1 MGRGEG
7 GDPFLSAHLFVI
19 LEGNL
24 TFPWAI
30 EDPKSFIALLVGFAI
45 LLWVLGKVNVPYL
58 SLPYFRTMLGERAS
72 RIEEAHNQVQRALEE
87 AQQVRNDYAT
97 RLTRIEEESRA
108 HIDAAVKEADTAR
121 AEIIA
126 EAEQSALALRR
137 RTEEEIA
144 RERQRARI
152 QLRRQIVQITMDAA
166 GEAARTHSNEAVQ
179 RQLIRDFITRA
190 GAGGNGHASVASTPP
205 PSPGPRRAEG

>member
-1 MGRGEG
+1 MGG
-7 GDPFLSAHLFVI
+7 HLF
-19 LEGNL
+19 LLWEGTL
-24 TFPWAI
+24 TFPFLI
-30 EDPKSFIALLVGFAI
+30 EDAKAFVALVVGFVI
-45 LLWVLGKVNVPYL
+45 LLWVLGKVNIPYL

-97 RLTRIEEESRA
+97 RLTRIEEEARA
-108 HIDAAVKEADTAR
+108 HIDAAVKEADVAR

-126 EAEQSALALRR
+126 EAQQSAQGLRR
-137 RTEEEIA
+137 RAEEEIA

-166 GEAARTHSNEAVQ
+166 GEAARTHSNEVVQ
-179 RQLIRDFITRA
+179 RQLIRDFIARA
-190 GAGGNGHASVASTPP
+190 GADGNGHAAGASAPAPP
-205 PSPGPRRAEG
+205 PTPRRTQG

>member
-1 MGRGEG
+1 MGGY
-7 GDPFLSAHLFVI
+7 LLLI

-24 TFPWAI
+24 TIPFVI
-30 EDPKSFIALLVGFAI
+30 EDPKSFVALIVGFLVLLLI
-45 LLWVLGKVNVPYL
+45 LWKVNIPYL
-58 SLPYFRTMLGERAS
+58 SLPYFRTMLGERAG

-97 RLTRIEEESRA
+97 RLTRIEEETRA

-126 EAEQSALALRR
+126 EAQQSAVALRR

-166 GEAARTHSNEAVQ
+166 SEAARTHSNEAVQ
-179 RQLIRDFITRA
+179 RQLIRDFISRA
-190 GAGGNGHASVASTPP
+190 GADGHNGHPVASSTLSPP
-205 PSPGPRRAEG
+205 PDPRRAQG

>member
-1 MGRGEG
+1 LG
-7 GDPFLSAHLFVI
+7 GHLF
-19 LEGNL
+19 LLWEGTL
-24 TFPWAI
+24 TFPFLI
-30 EDPKSFIALLVGFAI
+30 EDAKAFVALVVGFVI
-45 LLWVLGKVNVPYL
+45 LLWVLGKVNIPYL

-97 RLTRIEEESRA
+97 RLTRIEEEARA
-108 HIDAAVKEADTAR
+108 HIDAAVKEADVAR

-126 EAEQSALALRR
+126 EAQQSAQGLRR
-137 RTEEEIA
+137 RAEEEIA

-166 GEAARTHSNEAVQ
+166 GEAARTHSNEVVQ
-179 RQLIRDFITRA
+179 RQLIRDFIARA
-190 GAGGNGHASVASTPP
+190 GADGNGHAAGASAPAPP
-205 PSPGPRRAEG
+205 PTPRRTQG

>member
-1 MGRGEG
+1 MGG
-7 GDPFLSAHLFVI
+7 HLLVI

-30 EDPKSFIALLVGFAI
+30 EDPKSFLALIVGFLI

-58 SLPYFRTMLGERAS
+58 SLPYFRTMLGERAN

-97 RLTRIEEESRA
+97 RLTRIEEEARA
-108 HIDAAVKEADTAR
+108 HIDAAVKEANTAR

-126 EAEQSALALRR
+126 EAQQSALAVRR
-137 RTEEEIA
+137 RTEEEIG

-166 GEAARTHSNEAVQ
+166 GEAARAHSNEAVQ
-179 RQLIRDFITRA
+179 RQLIHDFITRA
-190 GAGGNGHASVASTPP
+190 GADGNGHATVTTAPP
-205 PSPGPRRAEG
+205 PPPGPRRAEG

>member
-1 MGRGEG
+1 LG
-7 GDPFLSAHLFVI
+7 GHLFLI

-24 TFPWAI
+24 TFPFVI
-30 EDPKSFIALLVGFAI
+30 EDAKAFLALVVGFLV
-45 LLWVLGKVNVPYL
+45 LLWILGKVNVPYL

-97 RLTRIEEESRA
+97 RLTRIEEEARA
-108 HIDAAVKEADTAR
+108 HIDAAVREADTAH

-126 EAEQSALALRR
+126 EAQQSATALRR

-166 GEAARTHSNEAVQ
+166 SEAARTQSNEAVQ
-179 RQLIRDFITRA
+179 RQLIRDFISRA
-190 GAGGNGHASVASTPP
+190 GASGNGHAASSSAPP